1 MRPFIVLSCILAVL
15 CMGYVE
21 AEEMIFF
28 ADDHYK
34 ALGEPL
40 LQASAVNPTVEPGR
54 STTLRITLANA
65 GRLDELVPIDGNGSE
80 EDIVQEMEEELHNID
95 ALNITAA
102 LTGDG
107 DIAVT
112 SSPDHIDS
120 LPAGSVA
127 EMKFNLS
134 ASENAADGWH
144 DLPLNITYEHQ
155 ADVIVADGV
164 ASPLYQLD
172 NYSQALRVAVLES
185 DGPLKILD
193 TKSYLSPGSRGTILT
208 AIKNSEVKPLRNC
221 TLRLLAAAP
230 FHTLGEACS
239 IPDLLPGEVTTASF
253 PVQVDGNA
261 SPKEYYLACEA
272 IYEGNRLVL
281 PFTLVLEANRESGY
295 MPLII
300 LVIIAASAGLALV
313 WLRKGS
319 KFLRRRRMRR

>member
-1 MRPFIVLSCILAVL
+1 MRSFIVLSCILAAL

-54 STTLRITLANA
+54 SIVLQVTLANA

-80 EDIVQEMEEELHNID
+80 EDIAQEMEEELHNVD
-95 ALNITAA
+95 ALNITAT
-102 LTGDG
+102 LMGDE

-112 SSPDHIDS
+112 SGPDNIDF

-134 ASENAADGWH
+134 ASENASGGWH
-144 DLPLNITYEHQ
+144 DLLLHITYEHQ

-172 NYSQALRVAVLES
+172 NYSQALRVVVPGS
-185 DGPLKILD
+185 DLPLKILD

-208 AIKNSEVKPLRNC
+208 AIKNSAALPLQNC
-221 TLRLLAAAP
+221 TIRLLAAAP
-230 FHTLGEACS
+230 FHASSDTCS

-253 PVQVDGNA
+253 QVEVDGNA
-261 SPKEYYLACEA
+261 SPKEYHLACEA
-272 IYEGNRLVL
+272 IYEGGRRVL
-281 PFTLVLEANRESGY
+281 PFTLVLETSRGMGY
-295 MPLII
+295 LPLII
-300 LVIIAASAGLALV
+300 PVIIAASAGLALV

-319 KFLRRRRMRR
+319 KSLRRRRMRR